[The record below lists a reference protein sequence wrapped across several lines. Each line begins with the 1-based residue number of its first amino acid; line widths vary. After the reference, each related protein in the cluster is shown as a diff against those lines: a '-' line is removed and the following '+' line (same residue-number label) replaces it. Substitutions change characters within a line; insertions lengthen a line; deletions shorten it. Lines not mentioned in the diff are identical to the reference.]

1 MENLDDYTHKD
12 KPATITE
19 PWTWETDDKCGVIVK
34 NQDGVNQLDEYA
46 KLCPGRVEVGNK
58 NGNAEL
64 KTFNGGNSR
73 LTAFQNQR
81 EFFDINNQDGVTLSE
96 LVACCDTGDGG
107 TGTGGSNFDPV
118 AVNFKCKCFY
128 LSTQRKSKL

>member
-1 MENLDDYTHKD
+1 MAKLNDLEDVTISNPKAGDVVKYTATGWTNAADATGSAPGGNPCGNLDDYTHKD

-46 KLCPGRVEVGNK
+46 RVCPGRVEVGNK

-64 KTFNGGNSR
+64 KTF
-73 LTAFQNQR
+73 
-81 EFFDINNQDGVTLSE
+81 
-96 LVACCDTGDGG
+96 
-107 TGTGGSNFDPV
+107 
-118 AVNFKCKCFY
+118 
-128 LSTQRKSKL
+128 